1 MPLCH
6 PEMEPV
12 TGGIYLSTAPVMA
25 PWACKRS
32 VRGAVVEENDDPAL
46 CQQEQR

>member
-6 PEMEPV
+6 PEMELV
-12 TGGIYLSTAPVMA
+12 TGGIYLSTAPIMA

-32 VRGAVVEENDDPAL
+32 VKGAVAEENDDPAS